1 MLDALKSLFEN
12 NVISEEIRESIEA
25 AFETRITEA
34 REEVSQQLREEF
46 AQKYEHDKNTMIEAV
61 DRMISEQLSTELV
74 EFADDRKQLAEMKIK
89 YAKKMQA
96 DTQVMKE
103 FVTRQLA
110 SEVKELHEDQVV
122 MASKFGKLEQ
132 FVVEALAQ
140 EITEFYK
147 DKQDLAET
155 KVRLVREGRN
165 EIKKVKQEFVTRAA
179 KMVEGV
185 VSQNLRSEIT
195 ALKEDIEAARRADFG
210 RKLFE
215 AFAAE
220 YSTSYLNEKS
230 ETAKLLKVID
240 LKDLA
245 MKEAAE
251 AVVKA
256 EQILESKQ
264 AEIRTLKESQ
274 ERKAIMSEL
283 LAPLNGEQKSIMGE
297 LLEGVRTFK
306 LNESFVKYLPSVING
321 NAGNTPQKKQA
332 LLEAKEIT
340 GNKISNTNR
349 SSESDLSASNIVD
362 IRRLAGLKI

>member
-1 MLDALKSLFEN
+1 MLDALKTLFEN
-12 NVISEEIRESIEA
+12 NVISEEIKQSIESA
-25 AFETRITEA
+25 WEA
-34 REEVSQQLREEF
+34 RIVENREQVTQQLREEF
-46 AQKYEHDKNTMIEAV
+46 AQKYEHDKSAMVEAV
-61 DRMISEQLSTELV
+61 DRMISEQLAAEIV
-74 EFADDRKQLAEMKIK
+74 EFADDRKQLAEMKAR
-89 YAKKMQA
+89 YAVNMKQNA
-96 DTQVMKE
+96 QVMKE

-110 SEVKELHEDQVV
+110 SEVKELHEDQVA

-155 KVRLVREGRN
+155 KVRLIREGR
-165 EIKKVKQEFVTRAA
+165 EELKKVKQQFVERAA

-185 VSQNLRSEIT
+185 VTQNLTSEIT

-240 LKDLA
+240 TKDLA
-245 MKEAAE
+245 MQEAAQ

-256 EQILESKQ
+256 EKVLESKE
-264 AEIRTLKESQ
+264 AEIRALKESQ
-274 ERKAIMSEL
+274 TRKDIMSEL
-283 LAPLNGEQKSIMGE
+283 LSPLNKEQKEIMSE
-297 LLEGVRTFK
+297 LMETVKTEK
-306 LNESFVKYLPSVING
+306 LNESFDKYLPSVL
-321 NAGNTPQKKQA
+321 AGNSKAPQKKQA
-332 LLEAKEIT
+332 LVEAKEVT
-340 GNKISNTNR
+340 GNKISNTTR
-349 SSESDLSASNIVD
+349 SSEDDTNIID
-362 IRRLAGLKI
+362 IRKLAGLKI

>member
-12 NVISEEIRESIEA
+12 NVISEEIKESIET
-25 AFETRITEA
+25 AFESRINEA
-34 REEVSQQLREEF
+34 RTQVAEQLREEF

-61 DRMISEQLSTELV
+61 DRMISEQLSAEIV
-74 EFADDRKQLAEMKIK
+74 EFADDRNQLAEMKVK
-89 YAKKMQA
+89 YAKKMKQDA
-96 DTQVMKE
+96 VVMKE

-110 SEVKELHEDQVV
+110 KEVKELHEDQVV

-155 KVRLVREGRN
+155 KVRLVREGRQ
-165 EIKKVKQEFVTRAA
+165 EIKKVKEQFVQRAA
-179 KMVEGV
+179 KMVESV
-185 VSQNLRSEIT
+185 VTNNLTVEIT
-195 ALKEDIEAARRADFG
+195 SLKEDIEAARRADFG

-245 MKEAAE
+245 MKEAAQ

-256 EQILESKQ
+256 EQILESKEAQ
-264 AEIRTLKESQ
+264 IRALKESQ
-274 ERKAIMSEL
+274 ERKAIISEL
-283 LAPLNGEQKSIMGE
+283 LAPLNSEQKSIMGE
-297 LLEGVRTFK
+297 LMETVKTER
-306 LNESFVKYLPSVING
+306 LNESFDKYLPSVLNG
-321 NAGNTPQKKQA
+321 KAPQKKQA
-332 LLEAKEIT
+332 LVEAKEVT
-340 GNKISNTNR
+340 GNKISNNPR
-349 SSESDLSASNIVD
+349 SSEMDSNIID
-362 IRRLAGLKI
+362 IRKLAGLKI

>member
-61 DRMISEQLSTELV
+61 DRMISEQLSSELV

-274 ERKAIMSEL
+274 ERKAIMGEL

-297 LLEGVRTFK
+297 LLEGVKTIK

-332 LLEAKEIT
+332 LVEAKEIT
-340 GNKISNTNR
+340 GNKISNTTR
-349 SSESDLSASNIVD
+349 SSEQQADIID
-362 IRRLAGLKI
+362 IRKLAGLKF

>member
-12 NVISEEIRESIEA
+12 NVISEEIKESIET
-25 AFETRITEA
+25 AFENRINEA
-34 REEVSQQLREEF
+34 RTQVAEQLREEF

-61 DRMISEQLSTELV
+61 DRMISEQLSAEIV
-74 EFADDRKQLAEMKIK
+74 EFADDRNQLAEMKVK
-89 YAKKMQA
+89 LAQEKKKVSK
-96 DTQVMKE
+96 VMKE
-103 FVTRQLA
+103 FVMRQLA

-165 EIKKVKQEFVTRAA
+165 EIKKVKEQFVQRAA
-179 KMVEGV
+179 KMVESV
-185 VSQNLRSEIT
+185 VTNNLTVEIT
-195 ALKEDIEAARRADFG
+195 SLKEDIEAARRADFG

-245 MKEAAE
+245 MKEAAQ

-264 AEIRTLKESQ
+264 AEIRALKESQ
-274 ERKAIMSEL
+274 ERKAIISEL
-283 LAPLNGEQKSIMGE
+283 LAPLNAEQRSIMGE
-297 LLEGVRTFK
+297 LMETVKTER
-306 LNESFVKYLPSVING
+306 LNESFDKYLPSVLNG
-321 NAGNTPQKKQA
+321 KAPQKKQA
-332 LLEAKEIT
+332 LVEAKEVT
-340 GNKISNTNR
+340 GNKISNNPR
-349 SSESDLSASNIVD
+349 SSETDTNIID
-362 IRRLAGLKI
+362 IRKLAGLKI